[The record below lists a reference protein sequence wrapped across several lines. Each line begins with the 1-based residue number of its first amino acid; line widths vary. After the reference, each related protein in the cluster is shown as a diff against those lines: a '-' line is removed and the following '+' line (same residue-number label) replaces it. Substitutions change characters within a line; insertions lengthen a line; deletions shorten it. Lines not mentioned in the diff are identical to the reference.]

1 MSNPYR
7 EILTTPGVKGLVIS
21 SSIARLPYAMFSIGI
36 ITMLAQQGNLY
47 WLAGA
52 VAGTFTL
59 SNALIGPQI
68 SKLVDQHGQS
78 RVLPFVTAFSIGM
91 LLMLVTAAY
100 MNAPGLLLFILAA
113 LAGSM
118 PTMPAMIRA
127 RWTVLFRGKP
137 QLHTA
142 FSLDTVLTE
151 MAFIIG
157 PALAIGMST
166 SAFAE
171 AGPLAAILLLA
182 IGVTAF
188 VLQLQTEPKV
198 VKRSKGS
205 SASILQ
211 IPSLRIIILALLAMG
226 VIGGSIDVAVVA
238 FANTQGWPT
247 AASFI
252 LAAYALGSLVAGLTF
267 GALRIALPIERQF
280 IFWILFTAGTALL
293 PILSPNIFIMTGIL
307 FIAGLS
313 FAPTMIIVMHLGTII
328 LPPSKLTE
336 GLTWMTTGIS
346 IGVALGGL
354 LAGLVIDTYGARA
367 GFGVAIVSG
376 LSMVVIAL
384 IGLPI
389 LRKAS
394 EVRSELAAK
403 ASQKP
408 AQLAS

>member
-7 EILTTPGVKGLVIS
+7 EILTTPGVKGLVIA
-21 SSIARLPYAMFSIGI
+21 SSIARLPHAMISIGI
-36 ITMLAQQGNLY
+36 ITMLVQQGSLY

-78 RVLPFVTAFSIGM
+78 RILPLITAFSIGM
-91 LLMLVTAAY
+91 LLMLVAAAY
-100 MNAPGLLLFILAA
+100 MKASAPILCILAA

-127 RWTVLFRGKP
+127 RWTELFRGKP

-157 PALAIGMST
+157 PPLAIGMST

-171 AGPLAAILLLA
+171 AGPLAATLLLA

-188 VLQLQTEPKV
+188 VLQRQTEPKV
-198 VKRSKGS
+198 VKCSKGNS
-205 SASILQ
+205 GSILL

-238 FANTQGWPT
+238 FANAEGWPT

-280 IFWILFTAGTALL
+280 IFWILVTAGTALL
-293 PILSPNIFIMTGIL
+293 PILSPNVYIMTGIL

-313 FAPTMIIVMHLGTII
+313 FAPTMIIVMNLGTII

-346 IGVALGGL
+346 IGVALGGM
-354 LAGLVIDTYGARA
+354 LAGLVIDIYGARA
-367 GFGVAIVSG
+367 GFGVAIASG
-376 LSMVVIAL
+376 LSMVAIAM

-389 LRKAS
+389 LRAAS
-394 EVRSELAAK
+394 EVRSELAAE
-403 ASQKP
+403 AS
-408 AQLAS
+408 